1 MHTHT
6 LLYKILV
13 EDVFGEANAP
23 TVPNDFKSQWPEVSM
38 AIDLV
43 KRTGKT
49 QELFVTGK
57 SHKYKN
63 YGTGGDVKI
72 KITVINKP
80 GNESAA
86 EYSYTNKN
94 ILSKPGKDGL
104 IEVKQLINPG
114 AICNDFYNR
123 VLQAKGNLPKIEA
136 LKKGMIKKL
145 ERYGAAKEWVDEFK
159 NDIGVMDDVN
169 HLNSVMKMLGD
180 MLAQD
185 GVLAKGEINI
195 FVDPSIPNLYYKSA
209 FYHELT
215 HAFDPKVHLPH
226 RVRGE
231 RAFYVVDPLELDAS
245 LNEFAAVVEEFPDE
259 LNAEVVDI
267 IKRGSID
274 DEFKNLFLKYQDS
287 IEFDRLRIY
296 FEKMLGLHD
305 RIKKSV
311 YRGARS
317 WDRVNKSG
325 SIGEKSKNKF
335 MQKFMNILGKPKE
348 QVGKS
353 LMDRLSDYKGSKKRD
368 ESDGFW
374 DDALPVPPFPFN
386 KSVLSAGDVSDGT
399 IVRILDYLYGS
410 LNDLYLEG
418 KRLSGNVARS
428 NFLNDFPELRD
439 MCKVLKSSTVGNLSD
454 GEVIKLVY
462 AVAFVLVSDID
473 MWRYQFMRLVNFP
486 VQIDDS
492 LMAKVLENAVGMGWD
507 DSRSFYEQ

>member
-43 KRTGKT
+43 KRTGRT
-49 QELFVTGK
+49 QELFITGK

-63 YGTGGDVKI
+63 YGTGGDVKMKVTAI
-72 KITVINKP
+72 YKP
-80 GNESAA
+80 GNASAA
-86 EYSYTNKN
+86 EYSYMNKN
-94 ILSKPGKDGL
+94 ILSKRGKDGL
-104 IEVKQLINPG
+104 IEVEKMINPG
-114 AICNDFYNR
+114 AIANDFYNR
-123 VLQAKGNLPKIEA
+123 VLQARGNLPKIEA
-136 LKKGMIKKL
+136 LKKGLIKKL
-145 ERYGAAKEWVDEFK
+145 EKYGAAKAWVDEFK

-169 HLNSVMKMLGD
+169 HLNTVMKMLGE

-185 GVLAKGEINI
+185 GVLAKGQINI
-195 FVDPSIPNLYYKSA
+195 FVDPNISNLFYKST

-215 HAFDPKVHLPH
+215 HAFDPKVHLPY

-231 RAFYVVDPLELDAS
+231 KAYYVVDPVELDAS
-245 LNEFAAVVEEFPDE
+245 LNEFAAVAEEFPDE
-259 LNAEVVDI
+259 LNTEVMNV

-274 DEFKNLFLKYQDS
+274 DEFKNLYLKYEDK
-287 IEFDRLRIY
+287 IEPSRLLLY

-305 RIKKSV
+305 RIKKSI
-311 YRGARS
+311 YRDARS
-317 WDRVNKSG
+317 WDKDYKG
-325 SIGEKSKNKF
+325 GGGMKSKNKF
-335 MQKFMNILGKPKE
+335 MQKFMNILGKPE
-348 QVGKS
+348 TQVSKS
-353 LMDRLSDYKGSKKRD
+353 LTDRLSDYKGSKKRD

-418 KRLSGNVARS
+418 KRLSGGVAGS
-428 NFLNDFPELRD
+428 NFLKDFPELRD
-439 MCKVLKSSTVGNLSD
+439 MCRVLKSSTIGDLSD

-486 VQIDDS
+486 VQIDGS
-492 LMAKVLENAVGMGWD
+492 LMAKVLENAIGMGWD